1 MQERRKETPRDRP
14 RLEEV
19 REPGSERK
27 RRRAR
32 EHIRAAPRQFGRFS
46 VGRIHLYRRK
56 HGDCR
61 ICPHRRDERSE
72 AGSREFR
79 IRIRNQRILYALFR
93 RIADAE
99 IIARAVAA
107 VSLCREHSDF
117 SARNRP
123 KRRKAPVRRGI
134 VDHDDTVQ
142 RRIVPDAPYL
152 CERGLAVIVID
163 HYGRCALSHTFPA
176 SRIFRLLSSALF
188 FT

>member
-1 MQERRKETPRDRP
+1 M
-14 RLEEV
+14 
-19 REPGSERK
+19 
-27 RRRAR
+27 
-32 EHIRAAPRQFGRFS
+32 GR
-46 VGRIHLYRRK
+46 VHLYRRK

-72 AGSREFR
+72 AGGREFR
-79 IRIRNQRILYALFR
+79 IRIRNQCILYALFR
-93 RIADAE
+93 GIAPRRRIANAE